1 MSNFVNLL
9 DIIYPV
15 GSIYLSVSGTSPV
28 NSVGGTWVQIQGA
41 ALAASGSGYS
51 TAGNFGGNKAITVK
65 QMPTHN
71 HSVHFSEAPT
81 TLALPSN
88 VGNWNCIDR
97 KWPWQLE
104 GTNSPIANEGGGK
117 TTFHTIMQSMYG
129 NGLRKP
135 CFFEGVGL

>member
-65 QMPTHN
+65 QIPTHN
-71 HSVHFSEAPT
+71 HSVHYSAAPT

-88 VGNWNCIDR
+88 VGNWNCVDR
-97 KWPWQLE
+97 KWAWKLE
-104 GTNSPIANEGGGK
+104 GTNSPIANEGGGR
-117 TTFHTIMQSMYG
+117 TTFHIIIQSMYG
-129 NGLRKP
+129 NELHKP

>member
-1 MSNFVNLL
+1 M
-9 DIIYPV
+9 
-15 GSIYLSVSGTSPV
+15 SVSGTSPV

-71 HSVHFSEAPT
+71 HSVHYSEAPT

-88 VGNWNCIDR
+88 AGNWNCIDR
-97 KWPWQLE
+97 KWTWQLE
-104 GTNSPIANEGGGK
+104 GINSPIANEGGGK

-129 NGLRKP
+129 NGLRKS

>member
-51 TAGNFGGNKAITVK
+51 TAGNFGGNKVITVN
-65 QMPTHN
+65 QMPKHN
-71 HSVHFSEAPT
+71 HSMHFSTAPT
-81 TLALPSN
+81 TLSLPSN
-88 VGNWNCIDR
+88 AGNWYCYDKRWAWI
-97 KWPWQLE
+97 QE
-104 GTNSPIANEGGGK
+104 GNASPVVEAGGGK

-129 NGLRKP
+129 NELRKP